1 MTFPASAVTVDPT
14 WEVSGLRATASHS
27 FSVRSALVPIAYT
40 FSVFT
45 DEPRQPE
52 PLYRYPFA
60 SIAQLAFASVALGI
74 GRHAIDEFA
83 AASPTRRLARART
96 TLEADPS
103 ALEAFAAAEAS
114 LRSARAL
121 LYETAEASWATVER
135 GRRLTRADQDAVH
148 LAAVHAAASA
158 RQAVRSLTGLSGTAP
173 LYVGSVLG
181 RCARDIEALVT
192 HSSLSPLRMRDLGR
206 SLLARARR
214 TPG

>member
-1 MTFPASAVTVDPT
+1 VPA
-14 WEVSGLRATASHS
+14 
-27 FSVRSALVPIAYT
+27 AYT

-52 PLYRYPFA
+52 PLYRYPFG

-74 GRHAIDEFA
+74 GRHAIEEFA

-96 TLEADPS
+96 ALHADPT
-103 ALEAFAAAEAS
+103 ALEAFAEAEAL

-121 LYETAEASWATVER
+121 FYETAEASWATVEH
-135 GRRLTRADQDAVH
+135 GRRLSRADQDAVH

-158 RQAVRSLTGLSGTAP
+158 RKAVLSLAELSGTAP
-173 LYVGSVLG
+173 LYMQSALG

-206 SLLARARR
+206 SMLARARR
-214 TPG
+214 APR